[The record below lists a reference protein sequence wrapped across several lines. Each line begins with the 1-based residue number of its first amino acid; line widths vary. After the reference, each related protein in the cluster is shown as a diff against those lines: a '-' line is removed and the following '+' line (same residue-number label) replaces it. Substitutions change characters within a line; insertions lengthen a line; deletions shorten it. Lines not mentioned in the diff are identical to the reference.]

1 MVFKEELQCY
11 SVFLR
16 NQVFCLKPLTTW
28 RTSNYDTREYFFLK
42 YSTSVLLTNAFKTA
56 FLVSYFIL
64 VIELFPNIKRPG
76 FYTLTGTFFLT
87 FLLIIL
93 RIINVFKILHKNVQ
107 LYITWSS
114 AKTSFFQTIELIFW
128 KK

>member
-16 NQVFCLKPLTTW
+16 NQVFCLKPLTIC

-56 FLVSYFIL
+56 FVVSYFIL

-128 KK
+128 K